1 MKIRS
6 TRLRAAAAFAAVALL
21 ATACGGADDGAD
33 DTTDETS
40 EDAGTDDDADADAD
54 DGGDDTAAGELGEV
68 VVPAGEAIQIRSLEA
83 ISGDVAF
90 LGLPNQRGTQLAIE
104 DYGQIQG
111 FDVSLGTPL
120 DDLCD
125 SAGGQSAAQTI
136 VSDEQVVGVIGTSC
150 SGAAVAA
157 MPLISEAGMVML
169 SASNT
174 APSLTSDLAGTPGAD
189 YQPGYYRT
197 AHNDLFQGQA
207 VADFLFTERGITSAA
222 AIHDGDPYT
231 EGLAQAF
238 ADAFEEL
245 GGEIT
250 AFTAVNKGD
259 TDMTGALT
267 EAAQGEPGAMFFPIF
282 MPEAGF
288 IVQQI
293 ADVEGLEDTLL
304 ISADGT
310 LTDNF
315 TELPE
320 SVGVFH
326 SGPNLNY
333 EGTAS
338 ELGTSAA
345 DFLERYE
352 AEYGETPAAAFWAH
366 AYDATAVLLTAIDA
380 VAEVDGDGNLV
391 IDRQALR
398 DELTATS
405 DFAGIIGTI
414 SCDEY
419 GDCGAQR
426 ISIVEHIEGETAAQ
440 ELADDIVF
448 SFEPGA

>member
-1 MKIRS
+1 VRTY
-6 TRLRAAAAFAAVALL
+6 TRARRLAGVVLAASLL
-21 ATACGGADDGAD
+21 ATACGGSTDG
-33 DTTDETS
+33 DT
-40 EDAGTDDDADADAD
+40 GTDGTEDTGTDGTEGTDAPEPGA
-54 DGGDDTAAGELGEV
+54 LGQV
-68 VVPAGEAIQIRSLEA
+68 IVPAGEAIQIRSLQA

-90 LGLPNQRGTQLAIE
+90 LGLPNQRGTELAIE

-111 FDVSLGTPL
+111 FDVELGTPL

-136 VSDEQVVGVIGTSC
+136 VADEQVVGVIGTSC

-157 MPLISEAGMVML
+157 MPLISQAGMVMI
-169 SASNT
+169 SPSNT
-174 APSLTSDLAGTPGAD
+174 SPSLTSDLAGTPGAD

-207 VADFLFTERGITSAA
+207 VAEFLFNDKGVTKAA

-231 EGLAQAF
+231 EGLSRAF
-238 ADAFEEL
+238 ADAFEAL

-267 EAAQGEPGAMFFPIF
+267 EAAQGEPGALFFPIF

-293 ADVEGLEDTLL
+293 GDIGGLSDAIL

-315 TELPE
+315 IALPE

-326 SGPNLNY
+326 SGPNLSYGSN
-333 EGTAS
+333 EN
-338 ELGTSAA
+338 ELGTSA
-345 DFLERYE
+345 DEFLARYE
-352 AEYGETPAAAFWAH
+352 EAYGETPAAAFWAH
-366 AYDATAVLLTAIDA
+366 SYDATALLLRAIDRVA
-380 VAEVDGDGNLV
+380 VVDGDGNLV

-405 DFAGIIGTI
+405 GYSGIIGTI
-414 SCDEY
+414 NCDEF

-426 ISIVEHIEGETAAQ
+426 ISIVEHLEGETTAQ
-440 ELADDIVF
+440 ELADNIVF
-448 SFEPGA
+448 EFEPGA